1 MELFVIDGPDKGHSF
16 GLTAESVIGRDPTAL
31 VHLTD
36 EEVSRR
42 HAIISIGEG
51 RASIEDLGSS
61 NGTYVDDVR
70 VNGEASLHSGAKVS
84 VGATVMEFR
93 DPLPA
98 EDPENLKATKTS
110 MERPGEFS

>member
-1 MELFVIDGPDKGHSF
+1 MELFVIDGPDKGRSF
-16 GLTAESVIGRDPTAL
+16 ALTAESVIGRDPTAT

-42 HAIISIGEG
+42 HALLSIGEG

-61 NGTYVDDVR
+61 NGTYVDEILIE
-70 VNGEASLHSGAKVS
+70 GEALLGLTSKLRL
-84 VGATVMEFR
+84 GATVLEFR
-93 DPLPA
+93 HLGG

-110 MERPGEFS
+110 LDPPPPR

>member
-1 MELFVIDGPDKGHSF
+1 MELFVIEGPDKGRSF
-16 GLTAESVIGRDPTAL
+16 ALGAESVVGRDPTAL
-31 VHLTD
+31 VHVTD

-61 NGTYVDDVR
+61 NGTYVDDVI
-70 VNGEASLHSGAKVS
+70 VDGEAALQAGAKVR
-84 VGATVMEFR
+84 VGATVMELR
-93 DPLPA
+93 APLPA

-110 MERPGEFS
+110 MARPSEF